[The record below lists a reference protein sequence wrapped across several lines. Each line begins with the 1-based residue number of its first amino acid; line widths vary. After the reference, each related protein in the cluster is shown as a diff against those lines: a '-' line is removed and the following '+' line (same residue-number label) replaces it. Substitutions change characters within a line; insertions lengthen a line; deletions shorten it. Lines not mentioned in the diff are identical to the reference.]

1 MNMRRF
7 VFLATLAAGV
17 TAAYLMQKRG
27 ESLMTIVKK
36 TINNPLGTL
45 ADELKLALM
54 PAQKALSSEV

>member
-1 MNMRRF
+1 VKMRRF
-7 VFLATLAAGV
+7 VLIATIAAGV

-36 TINNPLGTL
+36 TVSNPLGAL

-54 PAQKALSSEV
+54 PAQRSLPSAT

>member
-1 MNMRRF
+1 MKIQRF
-7 VFLATLAAGV
+7 VFLATLVAGV

-54 PAQKALSSEV
+54 PAQKSLPSAV